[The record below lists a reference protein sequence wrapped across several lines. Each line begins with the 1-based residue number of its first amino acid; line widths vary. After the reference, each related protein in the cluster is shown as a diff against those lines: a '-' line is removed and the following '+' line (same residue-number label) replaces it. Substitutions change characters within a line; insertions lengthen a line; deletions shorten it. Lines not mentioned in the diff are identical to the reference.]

1 VNNKCEYTGKLRE
14 IYGENGVI
22 TIKISGDKYSNL
34 YNAIRY
40 KNENVILTIE
50 KAKEPEHFYEC
61 TGQDTHLKKVYL
73 RRKVNENNKGI

>member
-1 VNNKCEYTGKLRE
+1 MNKKCEYTGKLRE

-40 KNENVILTIE
+40 KNENVLLTI
-50 KAKEPEHFYEC
+50 KEVI
-61 TGQDTHLKKVYL
+61 K
-73 RRKVNENNKGI
+73 NA